1 MSSSKPPLNSPPAL
15 AAPFEAWCIHQRQ
28 RGRLRRE
35 ASITVYRA
43 MWLALAEWCALQDP
57 GLPLQALDASRLQR
71 YLESRQGMAG
81 PGQALTPRYRLRLL
95 SLVRWVQAHDLAS
108 KDPLAVAISP
118 SHPLH
123 SRRSAAALAWSAAH
137 LAAQPGVA
145 NAVADAPGSLGAEA
159 AETLIGW
166 LQGGLPSGQA
176 PAPAPRRW
184 QIARDHAALALLLG
198 AGIGPGDL
206 RALRLADVLPAH
218 DPAGWVSPV
227 SPVSPVD
234 LADPAD
240 PVVQVGPGNTA
251 APPPATGWQLTVPGN
266 GNAPAY
272 RARVAA
278 WAAPL
283 LRHWLAQRLGQQI
296 PGQWLFPSTR
306 SGKPWGKVAQY
317 ESVRRC
323 LAEAGLADA
332 PGGSFRLRH
341 SFALRQLVH
350 GHDAD
355 SVAAWLGVSDPAV
368 MLRYRHALGA
378 ALIDHAAHGA
388 HQAQGSAPATAT
400 ASATAG
406 DANPAP
412 PWPI

>member
-1 MSSSKPPLNSPPAL
+1 MSSSKPPLTSPPAL
-15 AAPFEAWCIHQRQ
+15 AAPFEAWCAHQRQ
-28 RGRLRRE
+28 MGRLRRE

-43 MWLALAEWCALQDP
+43 MWLALAEWCAAQDP
-57 GLPLQALDASRLQR
+57 GLPLQAMDASQLQR
-71 YLESRQGMAG
+71 YLDSRQGMAG

-95 SLVRWVQAHDLAS
+95 SLVRWVQTHDLAC
-108 KDPLAVAISP
+108 KDPLAVAIAP

-123 SRRSAAALAWSAAH
+123 RHRSAAALAWSAAH
-137 LAAQPGVA
+137 LAAQPGLA
-145 NAVADAPGSLGAEA
+145 NAVADAPDSLGAEA
-159 AETLIGW
+159 AEALIAW

-176 PAPAPRRW
+176 PAPAPCRW
-184 QIARDHAALALLLG
+184 QTARDHAALALQLG

-206 RALRLADVLPAH
+206 RALRLADVLPAG
-218 DPAGWVSPV
+218 DPAGLVS
-227 SPVSPVD
+227 SVD
-234 LADPAD
+234 LADPAVPAD
-240 PVVQVGPGNTA
+240 PGSSAT
-251 APPPATGWQLTVPGN
+251 PPSGTGWQLTVPGN

-283 LRHWLAQRLGQQI
+283 LQHWLAQRLGQQLS
-296 PGQWLFPSTR
+296 GQWLFPSTR

-323 LAEAGLADA
+323 LAEAGLASA

-368 MLRYRHALGA
+368 MLRYRQALGA

-388 HQAQGSAPATAT
+388 HQAQGSPPASAI